1 MKIPNVVLEIGENA
15 KKRRERRERE
25 RERIVGAKPTAHRSL
40 HIGACSLCG
49 EVSSDSWAC
58 KILIE

>member
-25 RERIVGAKPTAHRSL
+25 RE
-40 HIGACSLCG
+40 
-49 EVSSDSWAC
+49 
-58 KILIE
+58 

>member
-1 MKIPNVVLEIGENA
+1 MLFLKLVRMQ
-15 KKRRERRERE
+15 KREEREERERERE

>member
-1 MKIPNVVLEIGENA
+1 MLFLKLVRMQ
-15 KKRRERRERE
+15 KREEREE